1 MKSTFVKHNIVTNLY
16 LCRHKIKGFMKH
28 RILISIFCAIF
39 AITAMAQSESSDS
52 IKTQELDEVVVEAKL
67 QSTSSTVSTYIPT
80 SKQKNSSQTA
90 TDLLNRMAIPQLS
103 LGMGNSVKTTSGKNV
118 DIFIDYLPASEQDL
132 TGMRMEDVRKVEY
145 YDYPKDPRFQGSAHV
160 INFIMQKYE
169 YGGYLKAFANE
180 FFIANSG
187 QLNLYSKF
195 KYKRMTYDLGLGGYY
210 RNGSHDFNN
219 TVETYR
225 LPQEDGSIKEF
236 ERCSITRDAETRR
249 RYFWPTFKALYR
261 TDNISV
267 SNTIGATFDNY
278 PKENTSGSVYF
289 RQADFPPS
297 DFVNTANHRQ
307 NYITYNGY
315 WNFILPHGN
324 TINFAPYY
332 SYSHS
337 GQNSRYTEGPSS
349 EFINNAW
356 DNTHKASGNLRCQH
370 DFGKWGD
377 ISVSAQGFYY
387 HSNTRYSGTS
397 ASNDRLTVLRLGPG
411 VAYNFTNDKFYGAVG
426 VGFSYDRT
434 RSGDITEESI
444 YPWTDFSAQYSFNN
458 RNSVNAEFHYS
469 CQIPSLSVRSSAV
482 IQSNPLM
489 SYTGNPNLTPYK
501 CYDFGVSYQWL
512 PDNKFSFSVFGTG
525 FVADNRFA
533 YVYEASADGILR
545 TVQQP
550 MGKFIQGRY
559 GVNGTARFLNSN
571 LQISG
576 QLAHYIVKNEEPFN
590 WTKSHLNWYL
600 QAFYYLNQWHFGVQ
614 YQSAMASAGNFSNGV
629 WETAKNAYTAIVGW
643 GNSSW
648 SFQTQ
653 IANPFRWNWRN
664 GTSVMKSK
672 NYDFVQISH
681 NPNSHCFIYLSA
693 TYTFGFGKK
702 IKVGNEASQLSGAGN
717 AILSQ

>member
-1 MKSTFVKHNIVTNLY
+1 MAWFSM
-16 LCRHKIKGFMKH
+16 LC
-28 RILISIFCAIF
+28 
-39 AITAMAQSESSDS
+39 TAGAFAQSAESDS
-52 IKTQELDEVVVEAKL
+52 IRTQELNEVVVEAQL
-67 QSTSSTVSTYIPT
+67 QSTSATVSTYIPT
-80 SKQKNSSQTA
+80 SKQRNSSQTA

-132 TGMRMEDVRKVEY
+132 AGMRMADVNRVEY
-145 YDYPKDPRFQGSAHV
+145 YDYPKDPRFQGNAHV

-169 YGGYLKAFANE
+169 YGGYLKAYANE

-187 QLNLYSKF
+187 QLNLYSKIQ
-195 KYKRMTYDLGLGGYY
+195 YKRMTYDLGVGGYY
-210 RNGSHDFNN
+210 RNGSHDYNN

-225 LPQEDGSIKEF
+225 LPQADGSLKQF
-236 ERCSITRDAETRR
+236 ERYSITSDAESRR

-261 TDNISV
+261 TDKISI

-289 RQADFPPS
+289 LPADFPQS
-297 DFVNTANHRQ
+297 DFVNEANHRQ
-307 NYITYNGY
+307 NYVTYNGY

-337 GQNSRYTEGPSS
+337 KQNSRYTEGQSS
-349 EFINNAW
+349 GYVNNAL
-356 DNTHKASGNLRCQH
+356 DNTHKASGNLRFQH

-377 ISVSAQGFYY
+377 ITISTQGFYY
-387 HSNTRYSGTS
+387 HSKTRYSGTS
-397 ASNDRLTVLRLGPG
+397 TSNDRLTVLRLGPG
-411 VAYNFTNDKFYGAVG
+411 VTYSFTNDKFYGTAG

-434 RSGDITEESI
+434 KTGDITEEST
-444 YPWTDFSAQYSFNN
+444 YPWTDFSAQYSFNIK
-458 RNSVNAEFHYS
+458 NSINAEFHYS
-469 CQIPSLSVRSSAV
+469 SQIPALSVRSSAV

-489 SYTGNPNLTPYK
+489 SYTGNPNLKPYK

-512 PDNKFSFSVFGTG
+512 PNNKFSFSAFGTG
-525 FVADNRFA
+525 FIACNRFA

-550 MGKFIQGRY
+550 MGKFIEGRY
-559 GVNGTARFLNSN
+559 GINGTARLLGGN

-576 QLAHYIVKNEEPFN
+576 QLAHYIAKNEEPFN
-590 WTKSHLNWYL
+590 WTKSHLNWYI
-600 QAFYYLNQWHFGVQ
+600 QAFYFLNQWHFGIQ
-614 YQSAMASAGNFSNGV
+614 YQSNMASAGNFTNGV
-629 WETAKNAYTAIVGW
+629 WESSKNAYTAIVGW

-648 SFQTQ
+648 SFQAQ
-653 IANPFRWNWRN
+653 IANLFRWNWRS
-664 GTSVMKSK
+664 GTTMLKSK
-672 NYDFVQISH
+672 NYDSVQTVY
-681 NPNSHCFIYLSA
+681 NPDNHCFIYVSA

-702 IKVGNEASQLSGAGN
+702 IKIGNEASQMSGAGS
-717 AILSQ
+717 AILK

>member
-1 MKSTFVKHNIVTNLY
+1 MSNQLNI
-16 LCRHKIKGFMKH
+16 LC
-28 RILISIFCAIF
+28 LSLLF
-39 AITAMAQSESSDS
+39 AGGAMAQPAEPDS
-52 IKTQELDEVVVEAKL
+52 IETQELNEVVVEAQL
-67 QSTSSTVSTYIPT
+67 QSTSATVSTYIPT

-103 LGMGNSVKTTSGKNV
+103 PGMGNSVKTNTGKNV
-118 DIFIDYLPASEQDL
+118 DIYIDYLPASEQEIN
-132 TGMRMEDVRKVEY
+132 GMRMADVKKVEY

-169 YGGYLKAFANE
+169 YGGYLKASANE

-195 KYKRMTYDLGLGGYY
+195 QYKKMTYDLGVGGYY

-225 LPQEDGSIKEF
+225 LPQPDGSIKYF
-236 ERCSITRDAETRR
+236 ERYSITNDAESRR

-261 TDNISV
+261 TGKISL

-289 RQADFPPS
+289 SPADFQRS
-297 DFVNTANHRQ
+297 DLISEANHRQ

-337 GQNSRYTEGPSS
+337 KQNSRYIEGQSS
-349 EFINNAW
+349 EYINNAS
-356 DNTHKASGNLRCQH
+356 DNTHKASGNLRFQH

-377 ISVSAQGFYY
+377 ITVSTQGFYY
-387 HSNTRYSGTS
+387 NSKTRYSGTS
-397 ASNDRLTVLRLGPG
+397 TSNDRLTVLRLGPG
-411 VAYNFTNDKFYGAVG
+411 VTYNFTNDKFYASAGIG
-426 VGFSYDRT
+426 ISYDRT
-434 RSGDITEESI
+434 KSGDITEEST

-458 RNSVNAEFHYS
+458 KNSINAEFHYS
-469 CQIPSLSVRSSAV
+469 SQIPALSARSSAV

-489 SYTGNPNLTPYK
+489 SYTGNPNLKPYK
-501 CYDFGVSYQWL
+501 CYDFGISYQWL
-512 PDNKFSFSVFGTG
+512 PNNKFNFSAFATG
-525 FVADNRFA
+525 FIAANRFA

-550 MGKFIQGRY
+550 MGKFIEGRY
-559 GVNGTARFLNSN
+559 GINGTARLLDSD
-571 LQISG
+571 LQING
-576 QLAHYIVKNEEPFN
+576 QLAHYIAKNEEPFS

-600 QAFYYLNQWHFGVQ
+600 QAFYYLNQWHFGLQ
-614 YQSAMASAGNFSNGV
+614 YQSDMSSAGDFTNGV
-629 WETAKNAYTAIVGW
+629 WENSKNAYTAIVGW

-648 SFQTQ
+648 NFQAQ
-653 IANPFRWNWRN
+653 IANPFRWNWSS
-664 GTSVMKSK
+664 GSSVMKSK
-672 NYDFVQISH
+672 NYDFVQHTFSPD
-681 NPNSHCFIYLSA
+681 NHCFVYVTA

-702 IKVGNEASQLSGAGN
+702 IKVGNEASQMSGAGS
-717 AILSQ
+717 AILK

>member
-1 MKSTFVKHNIVTNLY
+1 MTNGLNILW
-16 LCRHKIKGFMKH
+16 LS
-28 RILISIFCAIF
+28 LLF
-39 AITAMAQSESSDS
+39 AGGAMAQSSEPDS
-52 IKTQELDEVVVEAKL
+52 IKTRELNEVVVEAQL
-67 QSTSSTVSTYIPT
+67 QSTSATVSTYIPT

-103 LGMGNSVKTTSGKNV
+103 PGMGNSVKTNTGKNV
-118 DIFIDYLPASEQDL
+118 NIYIDYLPASEQDL
-132 TGMRMEDVRKVEY
+132 TGMRMADVKRVEY
-145 YDYPKDPRFQGSAHV
+145 YDYPKDPRFHGSTHV

-169 YGGYLKAFANE
+169 YGGYLKAYANE

-195 KYKRMTYDLGLGGYY
+195 QYKRITYDLGVGGYY

-225 LPQEDGSIKEF
+225 LPQADGSIKEF
-236 ERCSITRDAETRR
+236 ERYSITNDAESRR

-261 TDNISV
+261 TDKISI

-278 PKENTSGSVYF
+278 PKENTYGSVYF
-289 RQADFPPS
+289 LPADFTQS
-297 DFVNTANHRQ
+297 DFVNYANHRQ

-337 GQNSRYTEGPSS
+337 KQNSRYMEGQSS
-349 EFINNAW
+349 EYINNAL
-356 DNTHKASGNLRCQH
+356 DNTHKASGNLRFQH

-377 ISVSAQGFYY
+377 ITISTQGFYY
-387 HSNTRYSGTS
+387 NSKTRYSGTS
-397 ASNDRLTVLRLGPG
+397 TSDDKLTVLRLGPG
-411 VAYNFTNDKFYGAVG
+411 FVYNFTNDKFYGSVG
-426 VGFSYDRT
+426 VGLNYDRT
-434 RSGDITEESI
+434 KSGDNTEEST

-458 RNSVNAEFHYS
+458 KNSINAEFHYS
-469 CQIPSLSVRSSAV
+469 SQIPALSVRSSAV

-489 SYTGNPNLTPYK
+489 SYTGNPNLKPYK

-512 PDNKFSFSVFGTG
+512 PNNKFSFSVFGTG
-525 FVADNRFA
+525 FVATNRFT

-550 MGKFIQGRY
+550 MGKFIEGRY
-559 GVNGTARFLNSN
+559 GINGTARLLGGN
-571 LQISG
+571 LQING
-576 QLAHYIVKNEEPFN
+576 QLAHYIARNEEPFN

-600 QAFYYLNQWHFGVQ
+600 QAFYYLNQWHFGLQ
-614 YQSAMASAGNFSNGV
+614 YQSDMSSAGNFTNGV
-629 WETAKNAYTAIVGW
+629 WENSKNAYTAIVGW

-648 SFQTQ
+648 NFQAQ
-653 IANPFRWNWRN
+653 IANPFRWNWRA
-664 GTSVMKSK
+664 GSSVMKSK
-672 NYDFVQISH
+672 NYDFVQNTYSPD
-681 NPNSHCFIYLSA
+681 NHCFIYVAA

-702 IKVGNEASQLSGAGN
+702 IKVGNEVSQMSGAGN
-717 AILSQ
+717 AILK